1 MLNDSKSKVGG
12 LASEISKSKDPPTNR
27 QTKLHQDTIL
37 FFFVLFFILIFFLT
51 LFSLSHSLSLSLS
64 LNLSISQ
71 SLSFS
76 NFLSL
81 SFSISLILP
90 FSLPH
95 SIHLS
100 IYLSIHISIYLSLHL
115 QVLHFF
121 CIVSRHFSAFFA
133 VFFLSFF
140 SSFNHLSNFLM
151 LVSGLSDIWLYLTLS
166 VLLEWVVCL
175 NEGFV
180 VVPGGKAP
188 LDPPLLHPIPPSLS
202 FYHCLPLTYI
212 CASVCAYL

>member
-1 MLNDSKSKVGG
+1 M
-12 LASEISKSKDPPTNR
+12 
-27 QTKLHQDTIL
+27 
-37 FFFVLFFILIFFLT
+37 
-51 LFSLSHSLSLSLS
+51 SLSLS

-81 SFSISLILP
+81 YFSVSLILP

-100 IYLSIHISIYLSLHL
+100 IYLSIYISIYLSLHL
-115 QVLHFF
+115 QIL
-121 CIVSRHFSAFFA
+121 HFSASSHGIFPQFSPFF
-133 VFFLSFF
+133 FLLSFF
-140 SSFNHLSNFLM
+140 SSFNHVMSFLM
-151 LVSGLSDIWLYLTLS
+151 LVSGLSDIWRHLTLS

-180 VVPGGKAP
+180 VVPGGQAP
-188 LDPPLLHPIPPSLS
+188 LDPPLLHPYPPCLS

-212 CASVCAYL
+212 CASVCVSVAPCACLCIFGRVWTCLDMYGHV